1 MEGRDDCG
9 RGQIMCRRL
18 LVSALVCAAGLVRP
32 EAPAPSD
39 VHWATIDAD
48 GVQRVHL
55 VAGDY
60 YFKPDYIV
68 VEVAVPVELILHR
81 ETFFVPH
88 GLVLN
93 APEAGI
99 AIDEELSTDPT
110 TVSFTPKAVGKYSF
124 YCDKQLLFFKSHRA
138 RGMEGV
144 LQVVEHP

>member
-1 MEGRDDCG
+1 M
-9 RGQIMCRRL
+9 
-18 LVSALVCAAGLVRP
+18 CAAGLVRA

-39 VHWATIDAD
+39 VYRATIDSD
-48 GVQRVHL
+48 GVQRVQL

-60 YFKPDYIV
+60 YFRPDYIV
-68 VEVAVPVELILHR
+68 VKVAVPIELIVRR

-99 AIDEELSTDPT
+99 AIDEELSTEPT
-110 TVSFTPKAVGKYSF
+110 TVSFTPKAVGKYPF

-144 LQVVEHP
+144 LQVVE